1 MLRRLVLVHACPC
14 LCHCNCN
21 SPSLPHWHH
30 QLPHFSSLFS
40 FHSLVGGWLPFHH
53 FNRLPELDFVQR
65 QPRVRRRGQSLI
77 WNRHV
82 TNPLEPSTIHHHSIV
97 SPCARAQPSTR
108 HLGICVDV
116 APTNHIM
123 ARLSWLQAFV
133 VASVVSTVCAGL
145 AETYPMSE
153 VLDWEIDSQM
163 QLSLTSDG
171 DLLPILYAV
180 IPLTADLGLNES
192 QTNRGVS

>member
-1 MLRRLVLVHACPC
+1 MVI
-14 LCHCNCN
+14 
-21 SPSLPHWHH
+21 
-30 QLPHFSSLFS
+30 
-40 FHSLVGGWLPFHH
+40 
-53 FNRLPELDFVQR
+53 D
-65 QPRVRRRGQSLI
+65 
-77 WNRHV
+77 
-82 TNPLEPSTIHHHSIV
+82 ST
-97 SPCARAQPSTR
+97 
-108 HLGICVDV
+108 LGSYVDV

-133 VASVVSTVCAGL
+133 MASVVSTVCAGL

-163 QLSLTSDG
+163 QLSVTSDG

-192 QTNRGVS
+192 QTDRGVSEVVFSLFGLELVLPFPRHHHAAPAWWNPLLTCCSFRESISKEGSFWLMRPPTPASVETTSFRICAATR